1 MLHGIATAP
10 SLGAASVQAP
20 RARAVRC
27 ACARCGAHTVT
38 TVGFVV
44 AGNCSNCGSYELV
57 PVRSERPQP
66 DRPARLAPL

>member
-1 MLHGIATAP
+1 MMLRSIAAAP
-10 SLGAASVQAP
+10 PLPAPASPVP

-27 ACARCGAHTVT
+27 ACARCGAHTIT

-57 PVRSERPQP
+57 PVGSELRAP
-66 DRPARLAPL
+66 DCPARLA